1 MVEKKFKA
9 YLSGNKVVS
18 NASEAFSLN
27 SQSCIGDRIENKIHY
42 TFVETLY
49 LMKKGKLSLFKEK
62 KKISEEQLL
71 KLGEKKEHNF
81 FARLRAYSDLKSRGY
96 TVKTALKFGADF
108 RVYGKG
114 KKPGEEHARW
124 IVFAVY
130 ESDKLTWYEFAA
142 KNRVAHSTKKN
153 LLIAIVDA
161 EGDITYYEVRWLR
174 P

>member
-1 MVEKKFKA
+1 MENRFKA
-9 YLSGNKVVS
+9 YLSGNKIVS

-42 TFVETLY
+42 SFVEALY
-49 LMKKGKLSLFKEK
+49 LMKKGKLTLFKEK
-62 KKISEEQLL
+62 KKISADAFM
-71 KLGEKKEHNF
+71 KLAEKKEHNI
-81 FARLRAYSDLKSRGY
+81 FARSVTYSDLKSRGY

-108 RVYGKG
+108 RVYDKG
-114 KKPGEEHARW
+114 KKPGEEHAKW
-124 IVFAVY
+124 VVFAVY
-130 ESDKLTWYEFAA
+130 ESDKMTWYDFAA

-161 EGDITYYEVRWLR
+161 EGDITYYEVKWLR

>member
-1 MVEKKFKA
+1 MSLFKA
-9 YLSGNKVVS
+9 YLAGNKITS
-18 NASEAFSLN
+18 NASDAFSLN

-42 TFVETLY
+42 SFVEALY
-49 LMKKGKLSLFKEK
+49 LVKKGKMDLYKEK
-62 KKISEEQLL
+62 KKISADSFMNIA
-71 KLGEKKEHNF
+71 EKKEHNF
-81 FARLRAYSDLKSRGY
+81 FARLTAYSDLKNRGY

-108 RVYGKG
+108 RVYDKG
-114 KKPGEEHARW
+114 KKPGEEHAKW

-161 EGDITYYEVRWLR
+161 EGDLTFYEVRWLR

>member
-1 MVEKKFKA
+1 MAGKFKV
-9 YLSGNKVVS
+9 YLSGSKAVS
-18 NASEAFSLN
+18 NASDAFGLY
-27 SQSCIGDRIENKIHY
+27 SQSCIGDKIENKIHY
-42 TFVETLY
+42 SFVEALY
-49 LMKKGKLSLFKEK
+49 LLKKGRINLFKEK
-62 KKISEEQLL
+62 KKISSDNFM
-71 KLGEKKEHNF
+71 KIAEKKEHNF
-81 FARLRAYSDLKSRGY
+81 FARYTTYADLRSRGY

-108 RVYGKG
+108 RVYEKG

-130 ESDKLTWYEFAA
+130 ETDKLTWYEFAA

>member
-1 MVEKKFKA
+1 MASSFKA
-9 YLSGNKVVS
+9 YLSGNKIVS

-42 TFVETLY
+42 TFIEALY
-49 LMKKGKLSLFKEK
+49 LIKKGKLSLFKEK
-62 KKISEEQLL
+62 KKISDEQLQ
-71 KLGEKKEHNF
+71 KLAEKKEHNF
-81 FARLRAYSDLKSRGY
+81 FARFRAYTDLKNRGY

-114 KKPGEEHARW
+114 MKPGEEHARW

-130 ESDKLTWYEFAA
+130 ETDRLTWHEFAA

-161 EGDITYYEVRWLR
+161 EGDLTYYEVQWLR

>member
-1 MVEKKFKA
+1 MEKKFKA
-9 YLSGNKVVS
+9 YLQGNKISS

-27 SQSCIGDRIENKIHY
+27 SQSNIGDKIENKIHY
-42 TFVETLY
+42 TLVEALY
-49 LMKKGKLSLFKEK
+49 LMKKGNLILFKEK

-81 FARLRAYSDLKSRGY
+81 FARFRAYSDLKSKGY

-108 RVYGKG
+108 RVYDKG
-114 KKPGEEHARW
+114 KKPGEEHAKW

-153 LLIAIVDA
+153 LLIAIVDS

>member
-1 MVEKKFKA
+1 MGFKA
-9 YLSGNKVVS
+9 YLSGNKIVS
-18 NASEAFSLN
+18 NASDAFSLN

-42 TFVETLY
+42 TFVEALY
-49 LMKKGKLSLFKEK
+49 LIKKGKLTLFKEK
-62 KKISEEQLL
+62 KKISEE
-71 KLGEKKEHNF
+71 KLQKLAERKEHNF
-81 FARLRAYSDLKSRGY
+81 FARFQAYSDLKNRGY

-114 KKPGEEHARW
+114 MKPGEEHARW
-124 IVFAVY
+124 VVFAVY
-130 ESDKLTWYEFAA
+130 ETDRLTWHEFAA

-161 EGDITYYEVRWLR
+161 EGDVTYYEVRWLR